1 MGDRRSMIS
10 HMAKEVGISIS
21 RERVENILHEE
32 LGMSNVYARW
42 VPRIL
47 TPDQKH
53 SRTIRSQADLAI
65 FDANP
70 DGFCKRFV
78 TENERCVYHF
88 ETETKTD
95 DAVEAQ
101 DFSSTKGGKGGGLS
115 RKGYGFCILG
125 CKRHFDNR
133 LFSERLHFINREY
146 CTNLL
151 RQ

>member
-1 MGDRRSMIS
+1 MIS
-10 HMAKEVGISIS
+10 HMAKEVGIGIS
-21 RERVENILHEE
+21 HEQVESILHEE

-53 SRTIRSQADLAI
+53 SRTIRSQANLAI
-65 FDANP
+65 FEANP

-78 TENERCVYHF
+78 TQHERCVYHF
-88 ETETKTD
+88 EKETKTD

-101 DFSSTKGGKGGGLS
+101 DFSSTIGGKGGGLS
-115 RKGYGFCILG
+115 RKGHDFCILV
-125 CKRHFDNR
+125 CKRHFDDR
-133 LFSERLHFINREY
+133 LFSERLHSINAEY
-146 CTNLL
+146 YTNLL